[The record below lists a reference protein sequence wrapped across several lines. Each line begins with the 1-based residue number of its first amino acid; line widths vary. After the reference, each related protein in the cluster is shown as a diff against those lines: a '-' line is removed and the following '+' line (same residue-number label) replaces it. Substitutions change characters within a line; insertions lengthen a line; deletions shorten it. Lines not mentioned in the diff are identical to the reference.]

1 MLYLKDI
8 NNIIIEMKYF
18 TSKAYEKVLD
28 EKYMQQIKAKQL
40 EIDEKYRK
48 TKKIQKYTAYAYISK
63 LERVFCV
70 EDDKIYCGEVKEE
83 NECPTQEVSGGK
95 TYILDSDF
103 ELQINNFKQ
112 KHKRYRVIFYLNG
125 KYGPS
130 CYYCSKIGALP
141 AKMESYDGD
150 ILIVEN
156 EDKYDL
162 CVG

>member
-1 MLYLKDI
+1 
-8 NNIIIEMKYF
+8 
-18 TSKAYEKVLD
+18 
-28 EKYMQQIKAKQL
+28 MQQIKAKQL

-63 LERVFCV
+63 LERIFCV
-70 EDDKIYCGEVKEE
+70 EDDKIYCGEVTIE

-95 TYILDSDF
+95 TYILDGDF

-112 KHKRYRVIFYLNG
+112 KHKKYKVIFYLNG
-125 KYGPS
+125 KYGPT
-130 CYYCSKIGALP
+130 CCYCSDTDALP